1 MKKADLVDVIAD
13 VADLNKVKAEEIL
26 NLVLDQ
32 IKASVI
38 KGDTLQLVGFGSFS
52 QGSRSA
58 RVGRN
63 PKTGAV
69 IKIAATKTVKFSAS
83 QSFKDAINKI

>member
-58 RVGRN
+58 RVCRN
-63 PKTGAV
+63 PKTGEV

>member
-13 VADLNKVKAEEIL
+13 VADLNKLKAEEIL

-63 PKTGAV
+63 PKTGEV

>member
-13 VADLNKVKAEEIL
+13 VADLSKVKAEEIL

-32 IKASVI
+32 IKASVV

-63 PKTGAV
+63 PKTGEV
-69 IKIAATKTVKFSAS
+69 IKIAAMKTVKFSAS